1 MVADNTTE
9 IDDNEIEETYYFPL
23 ERQGKYKARIS
34 FQPLYII
41 PVTEGAMGALSD
53 LANKDGNVSAS
64 ENNLKKI
71 NDFEKSGK
79 IDKEVANSYRASIQR
94 QQEEEDAI
102 QKLEQENGLKKLE
115 GSKDI
120 GSLKFRPLKKHCYL
134 YAPAALAFN
143 DAVNI
148 GNASLGMAGA
158 AALGTAGAGSS
169 IMGSILKGVGAA
181 GKSAIDAII
190 GTAAGSSGAVARVG
204 TQRLAQKIPNEG
216 LQSAAT
222 IGLQVRSNPNQRS
235 VFEGVAMRSFSF
247 AFKFVP
253 LSGKE
258 ADEIEKIIRFFRKQL
273 YPEHIMFGETG
284 IPFGYK
290 FPNMFR
296 IKIQYEISPGN
307 FKEMPNMEILPCYL
321 ASVSTTFNSSSM
333 TFHEGGKPTE
343 TDLSLS
349 FSEYRTVHK
358 RDITHEYQGRDKI
371 QL

>member
-9 IDDNEIEETYYFPL
+9 IEDNEIEETYYFPL

-41 PVTEGAMGALSD
+41 PVSDQAMQAIDKIANELDESESEAGVAGADDASSYEQRYAAGITTLRKDKAKKALEGA
-53 LANKDGNVSAS
+53 K
-64 ENNLKKI
+64 
-71 NDFEKSGK
+71 
-79 IDKEVANSYRASIQR
+79 
-94 QQEEEDAI
+94 
-102 QKLEQENGLKKLE
+102 GL
-115 GSKDI
+115 G
-120 GSLKFRPLKKHCYL
+120 GLKFRPLKKHCYL
-134 YAPAALAFN
+134 YAPTALAFN

-158 AALGTAGAGSS
+158 AALGATNAGSG
-169 IMGSILKGVGAA
+169 IMASILKGVGAA
-181 GKSAIDAII
+181 GKSAFDAISAP
-190 GTAAGSSGAVARVG
+190 GEGSGRLA

-321 ASVSTTFNSSSM
+321 ASVSTTFNSSGM